1 MKQFTIREMQRL
13 LADNGYTKVRQR
25 SSHQV
30 WKRSDG
36 DTVTLPVATLK
47 SVVALRLIKEHR
59 LQIA

>member
-1 MKQFTIREMQRL
+1 MRQFSVREMQRL
-13 LADNGYTKVRQR
+13 LVDNGYTKVRQR

-30 WKRSDG
+30 WKKDG
-36 DTVTLPVATLK
+36 DTVTLPVVQLK

>member
-13 LADNGYTKVRQR
+13 LSANGYTKVRQR

-30 WKRSDG
+30 WKRNDG

-47 SVVALRLIKEHR
+47 WVVALRLITEHR